1 VDCRAAGGACA
12 EGATRVPPVVLRPL
26 MRLKQRSLIVERIA
40 TANFDFVSLDEPN
53 QIGRGYGNGRAGLRQ
68 RGRPGRQIR
77 FVLTA

>member
-1 VDCRAAGGACA
+1 
-12 EGATRVPPVVLRPL
+12 
-26 MRLKQRSLIVERIA
+26 MRLKPRSLIVERIA

-68 RGRPGRQIR
+68 RGRPGRQMR